1 MRVIGAPFSS
11 AGRMDHEAL
20 APKALRDAG
29 LIERLRAA
37 LGPEEPVIDGGNVAI
52 GTSAVRRHRDGHSG
66 LRSLAGLEAVT
77 ATTRSA
83 VAATLLDGDR
93 PLVLGGDCAI
103 LPGCLRGA
111 QDALGDDQVGLLFVD
126 GHEDAWPPHE
136 SDTGEAADSE
146 LGFLLGQH
154 REQLPA
160 SLESQLPVLDESAVV
175 ALGPRDGAEIAGADD
190 VPSLAERIRLITAR
204 QLTIG
209 EDSAAEHARKAL
221 ARIRAHAPH
230 WWLHIDLD
238 VLSSDALDAVSY
250 PQPGGLDWNQ
260 LSELAATAL
269 SEPGCIGITVC
280 VYDPDRDPDGTGAQR
295 ILDWV
300 GSLLTTCPPASPPP
314 SSSDRP
320 MIEAAIWANMTPC
333 PTNPTAP

>member
-11 AGRMDHEAL
+11 AGRLDHEAS
-20 APKALRDAG
+20 APEALRDAG

-37 LGPEEPVIDGGNVAI
+37 FGPEEPVTDGGNVAV
-52 GTSAVRRHRDGHSG
+52 GASAVRDGSSG
-66 LRSLAGLEAVT
+66 LRSLPGLEAVT
-77 ATTRSA
+77 ASTRSA
-83 VAATLLDGDR
+83 VAETLRDGDR

-111 QDALGDDQVGLLFVD
+111 QDVLGDDQVGLLFID

-160 SLESQLPVLDESAVV
+160 SLESQFPVLDDSAVV
-175 ALGPRDGAEIAGADD
+175 ALGPRDGDEIASAGD
-190 VPSLAERIRLITAR
+190 VPSLAERIPLITAR
-204 QLTIG
+204 QLTIDEAG
-209 EDSAAEHARKAL
+209 TAWHARKAL
-221 ARIRAHAPH
+221 ARIRAHTAH

-250 PQPGGLDWNQ
+250 PQPGGLGWNQ
-260 LSELAATAL
+260 LGELADAAL
-269 SEPGCIGITVC
+269 GEPGCAGITVC

-295 ILDWV
+295 ILDWA
-300 GSLLTTCPPASPPP
+300 GSLARPTGRCSKPP
-314 SSSDRP
+314 DGR
-320 MIEAAIWANMTPC
+320 T
-333 PTNPTAP
+333 

>member
-11 AGRMDHEAL
+11 AGRLDHEAL

-29 LIERLRAA
+29 LVERLRAA
-37 LGPEEPVIDGGNVAI
+37 LGADEPVTDGGNVAI
-52 GTSAVRRHRDGHSG
+52 GTSAAVAHRDEPSG
-66 LRSLAGLEAVT
+66 VRSLPGLEAVT
-77 ATTRSA
+77 TATRSA
-83 VAATLLDGDR
+83 VAETLLAGDR

-111 QDALGDDQVGLLFVD
+111 QDALDDDRIGLLFID

-154 REQLPA
+154 REQLPE

-175 ALGPRDGAEIAGADD
+175 ALGPRDGAEIAAGDA
-190 VPSLAERIRLITAR
+190 PSLAERIRLVTA
-204 QLTIG
+204 QELTLD

-221 ARIRAHAPH
+221 ARIRAHTTR

-250 PQPGGLDWNQ
+250 PQPGGLSWDQ
-260 LSELAATAL
+260 LGELATAAL
-269 SEPGCIGITVC
+269 GEPGCVGITVC
-280 VYDPDRDPDGTGAQR
+280 VYDPDRDPDGTGARR
-295 ILDWV
+295 IVDWF
-300 GSLLTTCPPASPPP
+300 GSLARPTGRCSKPP
-314 SSSDRP
+314 DGR
-320 MIEAAIWANMTPC
+320 T
-333 PTNPTAP
+333 